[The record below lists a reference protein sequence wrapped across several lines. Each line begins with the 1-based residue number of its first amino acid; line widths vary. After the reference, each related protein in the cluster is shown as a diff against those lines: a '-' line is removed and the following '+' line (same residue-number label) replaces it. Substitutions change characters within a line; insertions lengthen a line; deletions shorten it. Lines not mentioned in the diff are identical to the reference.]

1 MVATVQLSYKLV
13 ATNPDAHSF
22 ESLCK
27 SAGIANVVNVDL
39 SRRFADLKAV
49 VTIVDE
55 FGHPVYVPTMFLL
68 EHAVKSRGITISTA
82 RTYAES
88 LLDWLRFLST
98 RNVPMEQAS
107 EEDLML
113 YRAHLVHCELRGS
126 GECYATA
133 TVNLRVTVAALYHE
147 WAWRMQVLPT
157 PLGEYLVSGD
167 HRCSPLVRVI
177 RRIPQVLTTEQIGSV
192 FSLAR
197 EPYKLMFQWG
207 LCSGARR
214 VEVCELKL
222 SSLPTIEQLSLSSEG
237 LVTIRAQRKGG
248 KELPI
253 VVPTHLVEKT
263 HWYCLTDRESAR
275 PGSERYVFLNR
286 NGDKVGQ
293 SSLST
298 EFRRCADL
306 VGLRHFALHSLRHT
320 YATNV
325 LAVLQSSA
333 DPIIAH
339 NAPKILQVLMG
350 HARLETTELYVHLAQ
365 TQNSDV
371 VEALSYLYGASQ

>member
-1 MVATVQLSYKLV
+1 
-13 ATNPDAHSF
+13 
-22 ESLCK
+22 
-27 SAGIANVVNVDL
+27 
-39 SRRFADLKAV
+39 
-49 VTIVDE
+49 
-55 FGHPVYVPTMFLL
+55 
-68 EHAVKSRGITISTA
+68 
-82 RTYAES
+82 
-88 LLDWLRFLST
+88 
-98 RNVPMEQAS
+98 
-107 EEDLML
+107 
-113 YRAHLVHCELRGS
+113 
-126 GECYATA
+126 
-133 TVNLRVTVAALYHE
+133 
-147 WAWRMQVLPT
+147 
-157 PLGEYLVSGD
+157 
-167 HRCSPLVRVI
+167 
-177 RRIPQVLTTEQIGSV
+177 
-192 FSLAR
+192 
-197 EPYKLMFQWG
+197 MFQWG